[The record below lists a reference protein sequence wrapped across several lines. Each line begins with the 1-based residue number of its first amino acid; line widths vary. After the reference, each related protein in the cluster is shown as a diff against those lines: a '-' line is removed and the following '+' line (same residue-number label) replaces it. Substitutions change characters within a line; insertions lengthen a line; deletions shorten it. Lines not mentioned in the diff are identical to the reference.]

1 MRDKIKLF
9 SDITSLSYHHT
20 GQHTNAMWRASP
32 RRILFC
38 LGGFL
43 SGLLLLGNIHQT
55 FKSIT
60 VNVIN
65 QEELVKD
72 AIKNKTVIKESST
85 EAKGKEE
92 AKPELSSLVSP
103 SLPWYMEG
111 GLIRPGHSESTSNE
125 KERKLALF
133 PDEAPGEDRIASKN
147 LVRS

>member
-1 MRDKIKLF
+1 MRNKINLF
-9 SDITSLSYHHT
+9 SDLTFLACHHT

-55 FKSIT
+55 FKSLT

-65 QEELVKD
+65 QAEWVKT
-72 AIKNKTVIKESST
+72 AIKNKTVIKDSST
-85 EAKGKEE
+85 ERAKGQE
-92 AKPELSSLVSP
+92 AKPELPSSVST

-111 GLIRPGHSESTSNE
+111 GLIRPGQSEATSNE

-133 PDEAPGEDRIASKN
+133 PDEAPGEDRIASRN
-147 LVRS
+147 LVGS